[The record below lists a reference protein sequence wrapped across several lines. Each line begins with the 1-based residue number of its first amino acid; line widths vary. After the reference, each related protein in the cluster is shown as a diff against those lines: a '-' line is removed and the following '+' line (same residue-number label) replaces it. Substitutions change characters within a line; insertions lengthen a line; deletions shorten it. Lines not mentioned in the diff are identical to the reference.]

1 MIDKQQ
7 GDRMVRPTRS
17 CAEQAFI
24 MVHDPKALYS
34 GPWSLM
40 IPGHAWS
47 WWGCDVEDHVLA
59 IALVR
64 PSVLASTEKDT
75 PIAWAD
81 VERLWIIDE
90 EFGRVFMANMGGEYR
105 ALYPLGEVTTEDAK
119 SLQKCLPGGESAAT
133 GCESEQASSWR
144 YLRENDPA
152 RNRLA
157 GMLYCVLAA
166 GRGGWRW
173 GELVR
178 GLREG
183 PGPWR
188 VPMAILDLP
197 NESFAKKVLEAIF
210 GSVSE
215 DGIDEESAL
224 AACFDLFMEAAG
236 STEARSRLNALK
248 LVGEDLIS
256 RELELSRAHVVV
268 TAGLKALPQSL
279 IVFLATFNDSDY
291 GKDLS
296 RYARALEEMNA
307 DPIVIT
313 QAIALAGYAW
323 GFESRPGAGSH
334 PELERLFSKW
344 ISTDFGPAVFNA
356 VGISILL
363 DPKTWEA
370 ESTMTWKGAGV
381 ATARETAVL
390 ERGQWTI
397 GGVEIAEPLPS
408 TAHLLGKRAGDE
420 AQLAM
425 NLLIEL
431 EGERSGRSESDRQ
444 LAEAR
449 VKCSESEEDA
459 VALREA
465 LGRIQEQLE
474 ASQEQLEAS
483 SADAKEIQAEL
494 AREQSAH
501 SETKAAL
508 ARFEKELEALA
519 LKRDQL
525 EAQLARGTTGK
536 EESANDAASAP
547 RAPSSGRKGRKGKVE
562 ADAAAS
568 DSTRGSGESKNR
580 KGSASLGA
588 KSQASSGESSAKKKN
603 TRRKA
608 SKKPSRGKPKGRGQS
623 DLPLDNE

>member
-1 MIDKQQ
+1 MNNKQQ
-7 GDRMVRPTRS
+7 GDRKVTPAKS

-24 MVHDPKALYS
+24 LVHDPKALYS

-47 WWGCDVEDHVLA
+47 WWGRDVEGLVLA
-59 IALVR
+59 IALIR
-64 PSVLASTEKDT
+64 PSALASTEQNT

-90 EFGRVFMANMGGEYR
+90 EFRRVFMANMGGEYR
-105 ALYPLGEVTTEDAK
+105 ALYPLGEVASEDAK
-119 SLQKCLPGGESAAT
+119 SLRRCLPSGESAAT

-183 PGPWR
+183 PDPWR
-188 VPMAILDLP
+188 VPMAILELP
-197 NESFAKKVLEAIF
+197 KASFAKKVLEAIF

-215 DGIDEESAL
+215 DGIDEDSAL

-268 TAGLKALPQSL
+268 TAGVKALPQSL

-296 RYARALEEMNA
+296 KYARALEELNA

-344 ISTDFGPAVFNA
+344 ISTDFDPAVFNA

-370 ESTMTWKGAGV
+370 ESTMTWEGAGV

-397 GGVEIAEPLPS
+397 GGVAIAEPLPR

-431 EGERSGRSESDRQ
+431 ERERSGRSESDRQ

-449 VKCSESEEDA
+449 VKCSESEHAAD
-459 VALREA
+459 ALREGLVRMQA
-465 LGRIQEQLE
+465 EC
-474 ASQEQLEAS
+474 EAS
-483 SADAKEIQAEL
+483 SADVKEIQAEL

-501 SETKAAL
+501 RDTKAAL
-508 ARFEKELEALA
+508 AGLKLELEALA
-519 LKRDQL
+519 SKNDHL
-525 EAQLARGTTGK
+525 ETQLARGRDDKQEQGGGD
-536 EESANDAASAP
+536 NAASPDRGPDRRRRARKDKDGANAAKAEPTPAP
-547 RAPSSGRKGRKGKVE
+547 DKSTKPKKRRQKKSGPR
-562 ADAAAS
+562 
-568 DSTRGSGESKNR
+568 ST
-580 KGSASLGA
+580 A
-588 KSQASSGESSAKKKN
+588 GESSSN
-603 TRRKA
+603 D
-608 SKKPSRGKPKGRGQS
+608 KPKSNKRRGDDARKLKEDGQGEFS
-623 DLPLDNE
+623 LEAD